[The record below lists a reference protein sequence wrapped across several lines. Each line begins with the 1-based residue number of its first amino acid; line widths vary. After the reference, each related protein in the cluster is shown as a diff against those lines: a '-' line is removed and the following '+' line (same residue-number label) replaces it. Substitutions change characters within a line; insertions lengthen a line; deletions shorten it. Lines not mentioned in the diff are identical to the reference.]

1 MGSILLGCLATREA
15 LPALDLVEGGVIGNA
30 SSSKLNTGGERGSSN
45 QENETSGRGTLRRCP
60 RRLFNGV
67 GSTGG
72 GPGLNAVK
80 KGRLCMGEDGDT
92 GETIVGEEPVGEGER
107 FRMVGPDN
115 PLRLKRC
122 TGLVEAAAD
131 GTGLSA
137 RKPGG
142 AP

>member
-15 LPALDLVEGGVIGNA
+15 LPTLDLVEGGVIGNA

-45 QENETSGRGTLRRCP
+45 QENETSGRGTLRRCCP
-60 RRLFNGV
+60 RRLFDGV

-122 TGLVEAAAD
+122 TGLVEAAD